1 VFSGNEYLEPNKT
14 ISMKRSKFT
23 EEQVAFAIRK
33 AEIGTRFEEICRQMG
48 IIKSDLP
55 TIKQKNIDIC
65 EKL

>member
-1 VFSGNEYLEPNKT
+1 
-14 ISMKRSKFT
+14 MKRSKFT